1 MNFEDFKEAI
11 GANDR
16 SAITNAIAEISK
28 AINGRTDDNIVLTEE
43 ERARAREIAE
53 QAKALR
59 IQEFTGGDAAAAAAD
74 RVPEPHHLAAFSLA
88 RALAANDRDAKNDFE
103 DPQLRSAYQSE
114 RSFTERNLSE
124 ASRAT
129 IDRHGFLAQYIVDDE
144 IDYAAAAAALKS
156 QLEQDL
162 QGGGDVRLDV
172 NGEVRKV
179 VGLEE
184 IDGEQMFVTEDD
196 QRWSIDQWA
205 RSGNQ
210 VAKEQSQEARN
221 EIEGESAEL
230 VRTPAAAAVLEID
243 EVTSRRLA
251 AARGRDRE
259 SAYQALG
266 APDESFISSLDSRME
281 KANLEEL
288 GWRDR
293 HDIDDVM
300 QDLERLAANNWE
312 AAANLWQKYRPDDI
326 DKPIFI
332 DGDDVD
338 YPEEGRGGSN
348 QVDKEASKGDA
359 GRADDR
365 DDDRVVTPESLRKRY
380 LQAESK
386 FFYRNGDNEGELAFE
401 DKGKRI
407 ATEHNDPAVAR
418 SMVELAE
425 AKHWSS
431 LKVKGSEEFRRE
443 VWLQASLR
451 GMQVQG
457 YQPRDVDLARLKD
470 LQAEEGREKGK
481 NVIERGPALALAARA
496 APAAPAVAVDPE
508 TVVDESHAGM
518 SKQQLAAIETI
529 KAVMRER
536 GDSDKAVNMAAD
548 IAAQRF
554 LTDRVYVGTVLEHG
568 AARYEHNP
576 EKDESY
582 YIKLQTAAGE
592 RTVWGVDLPRALEEG
607 EADVGQPIALA
618 YQGNKMVTIRVKERD
633 EAGNVT
639 GEKEMSVKRNAWDVR
654 KLDAVRTEALEK
666 LQAKG
671 DRQPLV
677 KVYDRD
683 APRTAA
689 RPEQVRVRQQD
700 RDKTADLGR

>member
-28 AINGRTDDNIVLTEE
+28 AINRKTDENIELTEE

-59 IQEFTGGDAAAAAAD
+59 IQEFTGGDQAAHAAD
-74 RVPEPHHLAAFSLA
+74 RTPEPHHLAAFSLA
-88 RALAANDRDAKNDFE
+88 RALAVNDLEARNDFE

-114 RSFTERNLSE
+114 RAFNERNFGE
-124 ASRAT
+124 GERAT
-129 IDRHGFLAQYIVDDE
+129 IDRHGFLAKYIVDDE
-144 IDYAAAAAALKS
+144 IDYVTATAALKT

-162 QGGGDVRLDV
+162 QGGKDVRLDV
-172 NGEVRKV
+172 DGEVRKV
-179 VGLEE
+179 VGLAE
-184 IDGEQMFVTEDD
+184 IDGDQVFITDDD
-196 QRWSIDQWA
+196 QRWSLSQWA
-205 RSGNQ
+205 KSGSQ
-210 VAKEQSQEARN
+210 VEKAQSQEVQN
-221 EIEGESAEL
+221 EIEGETP
-230 VRTPAAAAVLEID
+230 VRTRAPAMEAIEID
-243 EVTSRRLA
+243 AATSRRLA

-259 SAYQALG
+259 GAYQALG
-266 APDESFISSLDSRME
+266 TPDENFVVSLDSRMA

-300 QDLERLAANNWE
+300 QDLERLAANDWQT
-312 AAANLWQKYRPDDI
+312 AADLWHKYRPDDI

-338 YPEEGRGGSN
+338 MPEEERGANSLSN
-348 QVDKEASKGDA
+348 KEAAKGDA
-359 GRADDR
+359 GRSEER

-386 FFYRNGDNEGELAFE
+386 FFYRGGDNEGELAFE

-425 AKHWSS
+425 AKGWTS
-431 LKVKGSEEFRRE
+431 LKAKGAEEFRRE
-443 VWLQASLR
+443 IWLQASLR
-451 GMQVQG
+451 GIQMQG
-457 YQPRDVDLARLKD
+457 YQPRDVDLAKLKD
-470 LQAEEGREKGK
+470 LQAEEGRDKGK
-481 NVIERGPALALAARA
+481 NVIERGPELALASRA
-496 APAAPAVAVDPE
+496 PRAAPAVAVDPE
-508 TVVDESHAGM
+508 AVVDESHAGM

-536 GDSDKAVNMAAD
+536 GDSDKAVQMAAD
-548 IAAQRF
+548 IAAKRF

-568 AARYEHNP
+568 AAPYENNP
-576 EKDESY
+576 DKDDSY
-582 YIKLQTAAGE
+582 YIKLQTASGE

-618 YQGNKMVTIRVKERD
+618 YQGNKMVTIKVKERD

-639 GEKEMSVKRNAWDVR
+639 GEKEMDVKRNAWDVR

-666 LQAKG
+666 VQAKG

-700 RDKTADLGR
+700 RDKTADLSR